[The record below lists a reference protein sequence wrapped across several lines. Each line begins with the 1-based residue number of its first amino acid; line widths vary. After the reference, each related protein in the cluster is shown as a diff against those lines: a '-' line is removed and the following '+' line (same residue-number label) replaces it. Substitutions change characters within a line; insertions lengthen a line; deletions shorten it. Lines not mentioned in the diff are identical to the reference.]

1 MITIKL
7 TPEHL
12 ATQIDY
18 HDFLHLAYELKE
30 KLKKEYNLDEERF
43 IEDIKGEFKYR
54 PARDIIMGN
63 SMIQNILIH
72 YCDQSSV
79 AMIGDKEN
87 IYTPEELRIL
97 RIAEFIE
104 KDSITITESG
114 MELIKQWEYED
125 AGIKF
130 NHYKIKTYI
139 LDWFCDNV

>member
-1 MITIKL
+1 MIEIKL
-7 TPEHL
+7 TPEAL
-12 ATQIDY
+12 ANCIDY
-18 HDFLHLAYELKE
+18 HDFLQLSYVLKE
-30 KLKKEYNLDEERF
+30 KLKKDFNLDEEKF

-97 RIAEFIE
+97 RIAGFIE
-104 KDSITITESG
+104 KDSITITEDG
-114 MELIKQWEYED
+114 MSLVKQWEYED
-125 AGIKF
+125 DGIKF
-130 NHYKIKTYI
+130 NYYKIKTYI
-139 LDWFCDNV
+139 LDWYCDNV

>member
-1 MITIKL
+1 MINIKI
-7 TPEHL
+7 TPEEFANH
-12 ATQIDY
+12 IDY
-18 HDFLHLAYELKE
+18 HDFLQLAYELKE
-30 KLKKEYNLDEERF
+30 KLKREFNLDEEKF
-43 IEDIKGEFKYR
+43 IEDIKYEFKYR
-54 PARDIIMGN
+54 PVRDIIMGA
-63 SMIQNILIH
+63 SLIQNILIH

-97 RIAEFIE
+97 RIAGFIE
-104 KDSITITESG
+104 KDSITITEDG
-114 MELIKQWEYED
+114 MSLVKQWEYED